1 MAIPSTNSI
10 YHACRGLLSRI
21 RSWWEELGG
30 HYMWVYNQVYN
41 QVQTWLPIGTAT
53 GLPITKRFWQPTR
66 SQNWIP
72 MDVSMVRK
80 SFFSAPQRHIN
91 PREQST
97 WSSEL
102 SDKREEALRKKA
114 LVTFVHLENWV
125 NNFRKS
131 SESDKGMHHTN
142 IKNIL
147 LVMIQPKTLGPRE
160 PNMWMLQD
168 SIDLHQRLKH
178 SHWHTPLLCLPD
190 IELNPQSLSYFRS
203 VSMAQVLARRS
214 NLRPL
219 KERPKLTSLRSISIH
234 WVALVTT
241 TRCICVPDGKI
252 PGVIMLLRISYWKFS
267 FTQEQGNL
275 MDSSPLA
282 IHLPTSCPNESPPL
296 WMVGTQRTKCSCPCK
311 SSAFYM

>member
-1 MAIPSTNSI
+1 
-10 YHACRGLLSRI
+10 
-21 RSWWEELGG
+21 
-30 HYMWVYNQVYN
+30 
-41 QVQTWLPIGTAT
+41 
-53 GLPITKRFWQPTR
+53 
-66 SQNWIP
+66 
-72 MDVSMVRK
+72 
-80 SFFSAPQRHIN
+80 
-91 PREQST
+91 
-97 WSSEL
+97 
-102 SDKREEALRKKA
+102 
-114 LVTFVHLENWV
+114 
-125 NNFRKS
+125 
-131 SESDKGMHHTN
+131 
-142 IKNIL
+142 
-147 LVMIQPKTLGPRE
+147 MIQPKILGPRE